1 MIAQNSANFLI
12 FSGHARQR
20 GRGFGALAQTL
31 GKFAIPFIK
40 KYLVQ
45 TAKISLA
52 DLFGIKTPEI
62 GEFVSGQKNSNHLQ
76 KMLEQK
82 QLVIE
87 KRNLS
92 VRLVKSLLK
101 KTMEN
106 QSLSQRRF

>member
-1 MIAQNSANFLI
+1 MIYTSYELIAQNLANFLI

-31 GKFAIPFIK
+31 GKFAIPFIQ

-62 GEFVSGQKNSNHLQ
+62 GEFVSGQKKL
-76 KMLEQK
+76 
-82 QLVIE
+82 
-87 KRNLS
+87 
-92 VRLVKSLLK
+92 KSFAK
-101 KTMEN
+101 DVGTKTVGN
-106 QSLSQRRF
+106 